1 MMKCIV
7 SVVCTVLITHAVR
20 AQVDVASQASP
31 DKSATRSDVS
41 ISTMDRSMV
50 PLIIESKTKEIAPNT
65 SRTDATT
72 KARLNDGSYF
82 DFRDTTTVQKQI
94 DSNTTTVVQDIKEND
109 RQGGARVLRKT
120 DSTIQKTP
128 TGEVMQ
134 EKQYRRNSSGGT
146 VLETV
151 VDATTVKRPDG
162 SSATTTVQK
171 SADVNGTLR
180 LEQQTEQT
188 VRPISATEKQVTT
201 QVLQMDHMENQFKLI
216 ARETSTVRTE
226 GNTTR
231 SDTVVQQQ
239 SGDGWR
245 NVGKITTTEARTPD
259 GRLKREIIEEGQ
271 TLYSKLVPK
280 ADESLQ
286 SMRKVVETEVRQP
299 DGTVRLQRDVFRRD
313 VNGEWKA
320 QTFSTEGI
328 SPPTASP
335 TAYTQ

>member
-1 MMKCIV
+1 MKLVCIV
-7 SVVCTVLITHAVR
+7 VCAILITPVVR
-20 AQVDVASQASP
+20 AQVDVKSQTSA
-31 DKSATRSDVS
+31 DKTAARSDIS
-41 ISTMDRSMV
+41 IRTMDRSMV

-94 DSNTTTVVQDIKEND
+94 DSNTTSVVQEIVEND
-109 RQGGARVLRKT
+109 RQGGTRISRKT

-128 TGEVMQ
+128 TGEIMQ

-146 VLETV
+146 ILETV
-151 VDATTVKRPDG
+151 LDATTVKRPDG

-171 SADVNGTLR
+171 SADVNGALR
-180 LEQQTEQT
+180 PEQETEQI
-188 VRPISATEKQVTT
+188 VRPISATEKQITT
-201 QVLQMDHMENQFKLI
+201 QVLQMDHMENQFKPV
-216 ARETSTVRTE
+216 ARETSVVRTE
-226 GNTTR
+226 GNTTH
-231 SDTVVQQQ
+231 SETVIQQQ
-239 SGDGWR
+239 GDGAWR
-245 NVGKITTTEARTPD
+245 NVGKITTTETRTSD
-259 GRLKREIIEEGQ
+259 GRLQREIIEEGQ

-280 ADESLQ
+280 TYEALQ
-286 SMRKVVETEVRQP
+286 PMRKVVETEVRQP

-320 QTFSTEGI
+320 QSFSTEGV

-335 TAYTQ
+335 TSYAQ